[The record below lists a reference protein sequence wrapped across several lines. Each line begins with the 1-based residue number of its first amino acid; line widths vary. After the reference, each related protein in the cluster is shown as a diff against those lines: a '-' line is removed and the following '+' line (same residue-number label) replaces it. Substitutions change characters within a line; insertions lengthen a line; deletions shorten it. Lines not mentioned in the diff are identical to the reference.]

1 MGNPPKFTPTRNQNV
16 LSFGSKIFADALSED
31 EVLVD
36 GGGLNPK
43 TGILQE
49 GSGTHRGTGREKK
62 QHMEVGQRWGGEV
75 YQPRR
80 NHQTP

>member
-1 MGNPPKFTPTRNQNV
+1 M
-16 LSFGSKIFADALSED
+16 
-31 EVLVD
+31 

-49 GSGTHRGTGREKK
+49 GSRTHRGTGREKK
-62 QHMEVGQRWGGEV
+62 QHMEVGQRWGCGV